1 LADILSFKE
10 KRQKDEENKKA
21 HLNKLK
27 RITIQRA
34 VQFGRITG
42 KCDKCG
48 VQIDL
53 DSLTGNRELRV
64 PYYFC
69 RFCSDEYIDYI
80 ERLKGGGDK
89 DCYWRNMN
97 WLEKWRKWIDY
108 QSAVDG
114 YMRSRE
120 FKMLIKEMKDG
131 GQDDE

>member
-1 LADILSFKE
+1 M
-10 KRQKDEENKKA
+10 
-21 HLNKLK
+21 
-27 RITIQRA
+27 
-34 VQFGRITG
+34 
-42 KCDKCG
+42 
-48 VQIDL
+48 
-53 DSLTGNRELRV
+53 DSLIGNQELRV

-80 ERLKGGGDK
+80 ERLKGKGDK